1 MQRKGKTFIVSGPSG
16 VGKSTVL
23 KALFDQRT
31 DLYFS
36 ISATTRDPR
45 PGEVDGVHYHFIPA
59 EEFHRMVEEDEFLEY
74 AEYVGNFYGTPKKY
88 VDRAMDDG
96 RDVILDIE
104 IQGANQICAK
114 RPEPVRIF
122 IAPPS

>member
-45 PGEVDGVHYHFIPA
+45 PGEVDGVHSREVRGPC
-59 EEFHRMVEEDEFLEY
+59 
-74 AEYVGNFYGTPKKY
+74 
-88 VDRAMDDG
+88 
-96 RDVILDIE
+96 
-104 IQGANQICAK
+104 QG
-114 RPEPVRIF
+114 
-122 IAPPS
+122 